1 MINHGCGLLEL
12 LYNMYT
18 SINQYYLNKLGIIPW
33 VLKNKAQKLIV
44 LCNGSD
50 TPEARLLLEQ
60 VNRYFFSASTNVDI
74 IFSPN
79 DDERL
84 PLLQTTS
91 NKILAFGYTAN
102 ELMNRQDV
110 VYCSSLNHLLQT
122 PIDKKNLF
130 LNLCKAFPA
139 PLAV

>member
-1 MINHGCGLLEL
+1 
-12 LYNMYT
+12 MYT